1 MSANATPQSPAIQT
15 RDLTRKYG
23 RVTAINSLNIT
34 IEAGE
39 KVVLVGPNGSGKTTL
54 IKLLSTLIK
63 PTSGD
68 LFIHGYDVAKHDA
81 AIRSTIGVVLHE
93 PLLYGRL
100 TAAENLRF
108 YAKMFHVPD
117 AEKRIDALADQLDL
131 TDLLKTRVDVLSHGQ
146 RKRVSMLRAVLHNPG
161 ILLLDE
167 PDSGLDSAAL
177 QRLVDFCNSQPRT
190 IIMSTH
196 NIDNGLRIADRALF
210 LKRGRVVM
218 DSGVETLRAGCLRH
232 QIRGSGR
239 RLVCESCPTGKP

>member
-1 MSANATPQSPAIQT
+1 MSANATPQSPAIQS

-23 RVTAINSLNIT
+23 RVTAVNGLTVN

-63 PTSGD
+63 PTSGN

-117 AEKRIDALADQLDL
+117 AQQRIDALADQLDL

-218 DSGVETLRAGCLRH
+218 DSGVEDLGEGCFGHSDIEALAV
-232 QIRGSGR
+232 G
-239 RLVCESCPTGKP
+239 